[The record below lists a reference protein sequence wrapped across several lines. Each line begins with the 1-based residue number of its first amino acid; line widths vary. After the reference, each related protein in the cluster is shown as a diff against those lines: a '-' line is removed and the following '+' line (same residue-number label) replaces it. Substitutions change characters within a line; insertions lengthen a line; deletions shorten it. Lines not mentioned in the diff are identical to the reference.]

1 MYKKVP
7 LIWEISQSQKTFH
20 WKQTPS
26 RHLKAFQVSKYNN
39 LEWAL
44 PTEACQTEK
53 QLSVV

>member
-1 MYKKVP
+1 MYKKLP
-7 LIWEISQSQKTFH
+7 LIWEISQSKKTFH

-26 RHLKAFQVSKYNN
+26 RHLKAFQGAKLNN

-44 PTEACQTEK
+44 PTEAFQTEK

>member
-1 MYKKVP
+1 MYKKAP

>member
-1 MYKKVP
+1 MHKKVP

-26 RHLKAFQVSKYNN
+26 RHLKAFQGAKLNN
-39 LEWAL
+39 LEWAF
-44 PTEACQTEK
+44 TEACQTEK